1 MNQMKI
7 LLIGQGGREHALAW
21 RLRKSDLVEHIY
33 VTPGNGGT
41 LREPKIDNIDISPLD
56 FPALIHFAKEHQIT
70 YTLVGPEVP
79 LVHGI
84 VDAFKKAGLLILGPD
99 QYAAQLEGSK
109 SFAKDF
115 MLKYQIPTAVSKTF
129 TDLNQAKNYL
139 KTQTY
144 PVVIKADGLAAGK
157 GVIIAQTEAEATFAL
172 ESFLEKHTLGESG
185 NTVIIEEFIQGEEA
199 SFIILSDGNNIIA
212 FPSSQDHKA
221 RDDGDLGP
229 NTGGMGAYAPAPVV
243 TPEIH
248 QQVIETVMKP
258 VLDGMKAEGHPY
270 VGFLYAG
277 LMIDN
282 NNQIKVL
289 EFNCRFGDPETQAVM
304 MLVKSDFA
312 EMCLKAIQGK
322 LDTVT
327 PEFKNLCALTV
338 VLDSNGYPNDYEVH
352 KPISGLNIA
361 LQKGERIFHAGTKLE
376 NGEILTTGGRV
387 LCVSTVGESV
397 KLAHAKAYSL
407 IKKIQFEGMFYRSDI
422 GYRAMMR
429 ELEEK
434 E

>member
-1 MNQMKI
+1 MKI

-56 FPALIHFAKEHQIT
+56 FPALIKFAQENDIT

-115 MLKYQIPTAVSKTF
+115 MHKYHIPTAQSQTF
-129 TDLNQAKNYL
+129 TDFTQAKNYL
-139 KTQTY
+139 GTQSY
-144 PVVIKADGLAAGK
+144 PIVIKADGLAAGK
-157 GVIIAQTEAEATFAL
+157 GVVIAQTEAEAIFAL
-172 ESFLEKHTLGESG
+172 ENFLEKHTLGDSG
-185 NTVIIEEFIQGEEA
+185 NTVVIEEFIEGEEA
-199 SFIILSDGNNIIA
+199 SFIVLSDGENLIT

-243 TPEIH
+243 TPELH
-248 QQVIETVMKP
+248 QQVIDTVMKP
-258 VLDGMKAEGHPY
+258 VLEGMKKEGHPY

-277 LMIDN
+277 LMIDKN
-282 NNQIKVL
+282 NHIKVL
-289 EFNCRFGDPETQAVM
+289 EFNCRFGDPETQPIM

-312 EMCLKAIQGK
+312 ELCLKAIEGK

-327 PEFKNLCALTV
+327 PEFKPLFALTV
-338 VLDSNGYPNDYEVH
+338 VLTSAGYPNDYEVH

-376 NGEILTTGGRV
+376 NGEILSTGGRV
-387 LCVSTVGESV
+387 LCVSAVGESV
-397 KLAHAKAYSL
+397 KLAHAKVYNI
-407 IKKIQFEGMFYRSDI
+407 IKKINFDGMFYRTDI

-429 ELEEK
+429 ELEE
-434 E
+434 